1 MKIERGIVFLGILL
15 LLILPLVS
23 AGVFWDKLTGR
34 LTDSPVDLNITVT
47 SGSAPS
53 IYSVT
58 SITDVS
64 SGPNEGPSPT
74 YMIIN
79 FSVSDADGFSN
90 INLTSATLNITNGGN
105 SRENLTCSNYWAL
118 GNLANFTCNITLWWF
133 DSTGAWTMYAYVKDY
148 NNNAGNN
155 NTETFSLGTTAGF
168 QVSPVSLNFNEIS
181 PGSTNE
187 QATNDPMKLN
197 NTGNLAR
204 SIQINATNLYGES
217 NSNYAIGAA
226 NFSVN
231 TADACGGTS
240 MVAQTYTSVLGAS
253 LPIGNYT
260 VNDGTGQENLYY
272 CIDNTNADLTA
283 QYYSTLQAGSWT
295 IKIVA

>member
-1 MKIERGIVFLGILL
+1 
-15 LLILPLVS
+15 
-23 AGVFWDKLTGR
+23 LTGR

-74 YMIIN
+74 PMAIN
-79 FSVSDADGFSN
+79 FSVSDADGYLN
-90 INLTSATLNITNGGN
+90 LDLTSATINVTNGGTT
-105 SRENLTCSNYWAL
+105 RENLTCSNYWNS
-118 GNLANFTCNITLWWF
+118 GNLANFTCNVTLWWF
-133 DSTGAWTMYAYVKDY
+133 DPTGDWTIYAYIEDY
-148 NNNAGNN
+148 NSNTGNN
-155 NTETFSLGTTAGF
+155 NTKTFSLGTTAGF
-168 QVSPVSLNFNEIS
+168 QVSPTSLSFNEIS

-187 QATNDPMKLN
+187 QATNDPMRLN

-204 SIQINATNLYGES
+204 DVEINATNLYGES
-217 NSNYAIGAA
+217 DPAYLLGAS
-226 NFSVN
+226 NFSAN
-231 TADACGGTS
+231 TVDACAGTS
-240 MVAQTYTSVLGAS
+240 MVAQTYTSVSGAS

-260 VNDGTGQENLYY
+260 LNDGTGQEDLYY
-272 CIDNTNADLTA
+272 CIDETNTDLIA